1 MAPRTANP
9 KTSRKVYDDRG
20 ESRDTPVVSR
30 AALAPGDG
38 LEGPAIVED
47 FGATIRVLDGQAVSV
62 RPSGVLIIAER
73 RGE

>member
-1 MAPRTANP
+1 
-9 KTSRKVYDDRG
+9 
-20 ESRDTPVVSR
+20 
-30 AALAPGDG
+30 
-38 LEGPAIVED
+38 VED